1 MLYAAWELDR
11 EAGASAGTSGQASGE
26 VTFGGQGVT
35 ISLWIERALHRWY
48 FWIVAKPW
56 ERTLCITFTKRRYLC
71 TLRQTVCYELT
82 RHFI

>member
-1 MLYAAWELDR
+1 MLYAAWEVDR

-26 VTFGGQGVT
+26 ATFEGQEIT
-35 ISLWIERALHRWY
+35 TSLWIERALHRWY

-56 ERTLCITFTKRRYLC
+56 EKALPIMFTKRRYLC
-71 TLRQTVCYELT
+71 TLQQTVCYEPT